1 MDGACAPNVSNGQ
14 WINNLSESDRKITG
28 PRTFYAVWSKS
39 HFTRVGYVEEFTAIR
54 SGTYQINAYGAAG
67 GGDLNNDYGQRR
79 EDTGGNGGAASGRI
93 HLNAGDK
100 LYVCVGAHGN
110 TPCSYGDDR
119 GWAGGKIDYSGGGYN
134 GGAGVGG
141 DGQSGCGGGATS
153 VTTTNRGV
161 LSNFNSYRSEVMIVA
176 GGGGGGSYARGGGA
190 GGSGG
195 GASFGS
201 GQYGNSG
208 GGGGGGWSGGSAGW
222 DNHNGSNGGTSY
234 VSSVMSNGSQRAGG
248 GAGYHGDGWCD
259 IVRVGD

>member
-1 MDGACAPNVSNGQ
+1 MDGACAPNASNGQ
-14 WINNLSESDRKITG
+14 WINDLSESDRKITG

-79 EDTGGNGGAASGRI
+79 DDTGGNGGAASGRI

-119 GWAGGKIDYSGGGYN
+119 GWAGGRIDYSGGGYN
-134 GGAGVGG
+134 GGAGAGG

-161 LSNFNSYRSEVMIVA
+161 LSNFNSYRSEVLIVA
-176 GGGGGGSYARGGGA
+176 
-190 GGSGG
+190 
-195 GASFGS
+195 
-201 GQYGNSG
+201 G

-234 VSSVMSNGSQRAGG
+234 VSSAMSNGSQRAGG